1 MKSEYRYRA
10 YYQWD
15 GPSPNDP
22 FGTEKTPELPGVN
35 YPELKTIVSR
45 QPSRV
50 RHQSASSGLDRPV
63 PVI

>member
-45 QPSRV
+45 QPWPRC
-50 RHQSASSGLDRPV
+50 
-63 PVI
+63 